1 MMPKGILQSR
11 RYRAHERQVIAS
23 LGMDE
28 SSRALV
34 STPLYS
40 NTTLFMFLATMGH
53 GGTAY
58 LMEKFSTAEFLKL
71 SEDKAI
77 THAVLVPVQY
87 ERLLNHPQFDQA
99 DLSSYQCKCS
109 TSAPLRQSTKQA
121 LLERWPQGGLAEFYG
136 MTEGG
141 VYCTLIAHEHPD
153 KLDTVGQ
160 PAEDCDLRIID
171 EQGRELPQGNKGEIV
186 GYSPRTMD
194 GYHNRPD
201 ATEEASWYD
210 DSGRRFQRSGDI
222 GWLDNEGFLH
232 LLDRKKDMI
241 ISGGFNVY
249 ATDLEEVLLSHSQV
263 ADAAVIAA
271 PSEQWG
277 ETPLAFVVLAPD
289 VNLDAEEL
297 RQWANGQLGKAQR
310 ISEVRVI
317 GGLPRSPIGKV
328 LKRELRDGL

>member
-1 MMPKGILQSR
+1 
-11 RYRAHERQVIAS
+11 
-23 LGMDE
+23 MDE
-28 SSRALV
+28 
-34 STPLYS
+34 
-40 NTTLFMFLATMGH
+40 
-53 GGTAY
+53 
-58 LMEKFSTAEFLKL
+58 
-71 SEDKAI
+71 
-77 THAVLVPVQY
+77 
-87 ERLLNHPQFDQA
+87 
-99 DLSSYQCKCS
+99 
-109 TSAPLRQSTKQA
+109 
-121 LLERWPQGGLAEFYG
+121 
-136 MTEGG
+136 
-141 VYCTLIAHEHPD
+141 
-153 KLDTVGQ
+153 
-160 PAEDCDLRIID
+160 
-171 EQGRELPQGNKGEIV
+171 
-186 GYSPRTMD
+186 
-194 GYHNRPD
+194 YHNRPD

-249 ATDLEEVLLSHSQV
+249 ATDLEEVLLSHPQV

-317 GGLPRSPIGKV
+317 DALPRSPIGKV
-328 LKRELRDGL
+328 LKRELRDGIL